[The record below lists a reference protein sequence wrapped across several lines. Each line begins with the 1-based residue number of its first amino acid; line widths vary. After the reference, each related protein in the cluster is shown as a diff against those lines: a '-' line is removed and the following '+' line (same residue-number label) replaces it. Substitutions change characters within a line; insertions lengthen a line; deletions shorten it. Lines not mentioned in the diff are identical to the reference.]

1 MHETS
6 AESNRLIGF
15 GVFELDLRS
24 GELRKSGVR
33 LTLQQQPLQLLS
45 VLLEQPG
52 EIVTRDTL
60 RKRLWPE
67 DTFVDF
73 EHGLNA
79 AVKRLRDT
87 LGDAA
92 DLPRFIETIP
102 RRGYR
107 FIAPVTKPDPVAVVE
122 EPVKRRVRVRWL
134 WVAAA
139 ITAAGALALVVSLT
153 WRPPARVAAS
163 DDPASALPIAGP
175 LIQLTTGS
183 HLTTEP
189 AVSADGEWVAYAS
202 DRSGEGHLDIW
213 IQRLSG
219 GEPVRLTDDRADDRE
234 PTFSADGGRIA
245 FRSERDGGGI
255 YVIPAH
261 SGGEARLLVRGS
273 AHGPRFSPDGRWLA
287 YSTGAGRFSTDK
299 IATTRGE
306 TYMVS
311 STGGEPRRLLPE
323 FVSATWPVWSPDGR
337 HVLLT
342 ATRGFTDMPEWWVVS
357 TDGASPTTKVSFD
370 TGTGTSRFPVRPWRW
385 LDRDRIVYSTALGGD
400 SWDLWEVEITRKTWA
415 AATKSRRLTMGAG
428 LQGHASIAPNNLL
441 VFANLTQVVNVWS
454 IPLDADRGRVTGP
467 MQRVT
472 SGTTLQWGPS
482 ASHDGRLLVFGSL
495 QAKTRGV
502 WLHDLETA
510 RETLLAPAHF
520 SQPVIT
526 GDGSRVAYVARDS
539 RALYAVASSGG
550 PTEKLCVDCAQPWIT
565 LEHWSGDKTRLLYE
579 TGNPSAIFVLDLRSG
594 AKRVVA
600 QHASYGLWQAR
611 FSPDDRWISFLAA
624 DAKGGTRLWIV
635 PFSEGSLPREQEW
648 IAVTDGEQWDD
659 KPRWSPDGNLIYF
672 TSLRDGFHCLWSQR
686 LRPESRQP
694 IGPAFP
700 VQHLHSA
707 RLSVNNAGLVMLGTA
722 VTRDKLLINLGE
734 LSGNIWTASLR

>member
-6 AESNRLIGF
+6 AESNRLIRF

-33 LTLQQQPLQLLS
+33 LNLQQQPLQLLS

-60 RKRLWPE
+60 RTRLWPA

-79 AVKRLRDT
+79 AIKRLRDT

-107 FIAPVTKPDPVAVVE
+107 FIAPVAKPDAIAVVE
-122 EPVKRRVRVRWL
+122 EPVRRRARVRWP
-134 WVAAA
+134 WVAAT
-139 ITAAGALALVVSLT
+139 ITTAGALALVVSLS

-163 DDPASALPIAGP
+163 SDPASPLPIAGP

-245 FRSERDGGGI
+245 FRSEREGGGI

-299 IATTRGE
+299 IAALIGQ
-306 TYMVS
+306 TYIVS
-311 STGGEPRRLLPE
+311 STGGESRRLLPE
-323 FVSATWPVWSPDGR
+323 FVSASWPVWSPDSR
-337 HVLLT
+337 HLLLT
-342 ATRGFTDMPEWWVVS
+342 AMRGFTDMPAWWVVS
-357 TDGASPTTKVSFD
+357 TDGESPTTKVSFD
-370 TGTGTSRFPVRPWRW
+370 TAPGTRFPVRPWRW

-400 SWDLWEVEITRKTWA
+400 SWDLWEVEITRTTWA
-415 AATKSRRLTMGAG
+415 AAPKPRRLTMGAG

-454 IPLDADRGRVTGP
+454 IPLDANSGRVAAP

-472 SGTTLQWGPS
+472 ATTTLQWWPS
-482 ASHDGRLLVFGSL
+482 ASNDGRLLVFGGQ
-495 QAKTRGV
+495 QAKTSGV
-502 WLHDLETA
+502 WLHDFKTA
-510 RETLLAPAHF
+510 REALLAPVRLAR
-520 SQPVIT
+520 PVIT
-526 GDGSRVAYVARDS
+526 GDGARVAYQTEGAI
-539 RALYAVASSGG
+539 YAVASSGG
-550 PTEKLCVDCAQPWIT
+550 PTEKLCGDCNKPWLTI
-565 LEHWSGDKTRLLYE
+565 EHWSADKTRLLYE
-579 TGNPSAIFVLDLRSG
+579 TGTPSAISVLDLRSG
-594 AKRVVA
+594 AKRVVV
-600 QHASYGLWQAR
+600 QHASYSLWQAR
-611 FSPDDRWISFLAA
+611 FSPDERWISFLAA
-624 DAKGGTRLWIV
+624 DAEGRTRLWIA
-635 PFSEGSLPREQEW
+635 PFAEGSLAREQEW
-648 IAVTDGEQWDD
+648 IAVTDGQHWDD
-659 KPRWSPDGNLIYF
+659 KPRWSPDGKLIYF
-672 TSLRDGFHCLWSQR
+672 TSLRDGFHCLWAQR
-686 LRPESRQP
+686 LRPENSQP
-694 IGPAFP
+694 IRPAFP

-707 RLSVNNAGLVMLGTA
+707 RLSVNNAGFVMLDMA

-734 LSGNIWTASLR
+734 LSGNIWTTSLR